1 MGDEKRRGPV
11 AARAAKPPRLMR
23 AAERAYATVRD
34 GIVRGAFVSGARLTE
49 QELALA
55 AGVSR
60 TPVREALR
68 RLHAEGLVHF
78 EPNHGAVVALFE
90 PEDAEEIFELRAL
103 LEPISARRAA
113 ERAGVRTIDELRA
126 LAKQQMLE
134 ATRRLPGQIARIGE
148 LNDRF
153 HRLIQEAA
161 ASPRLSK
168 TLAGLIEA
176 PLILRTFG
184 QYTAHELRRSADQ
197 HLELVQA
204 IEARDPIWAHGIMR
218 AHILAGRA
226 TYVRS
231 RQLSQQPQRRGTP
244 SP

>member
-1 MGDEKRRGPV
+1 
-11 AARAAKPPRLMR
+11 MR
-23 AAERAYATVRD
+23 AAERAYAAVRD
-34 GIVRGAFVSGARLTE
+34 GILQGKYDAGARLTE
-49 QELALA
+49 QELASS

-68 RLHAEGLVHF
+68 RLHAEGLVQF
-78 EPNHGAVVALFE
+78 EPNHGAVVALFGRE
-90 PEDAEEIFELRAL
+90 EAEEIFELRAL

-113 ERAGVRTIDELRA
+113 ERASSATIAELRS
-126 LAKQQMLE
+126 LAEQQLAE
-134 ATRRLPGQIARIGE
+134 STRRTGDYLVRIGQ

-153 HRLIQEAA
+153 HRLIQAA
-161 ASPRLSK
+161 AQSVRLEK

-184 QYTAHELRRSADQ
+184 QYTPAELIRSADQ

-204 IEARDPIWAHGIMR
+204 FETRDPVWAHGIMA

-226 TYVRS
+226 TYLRS
-231 RQLSQQPQRRGTP
+231 RLPEVK
-244 SP
+244 